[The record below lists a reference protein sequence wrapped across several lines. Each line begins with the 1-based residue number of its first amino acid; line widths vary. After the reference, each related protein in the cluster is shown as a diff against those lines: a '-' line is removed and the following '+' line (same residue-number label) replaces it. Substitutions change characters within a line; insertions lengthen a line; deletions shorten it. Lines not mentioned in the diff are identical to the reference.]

1 MKKPITPKKNNLI
14 RLPLYIEKHYKT
26 YRYFKKGK
34 RKGKLKPNPE
44 IHWITLNKYRNWQHF
59 LSNEIKHKFTE
70 IVGKQV
76 EGKKYKTPI
85 EIVLYYNRNL
95 KSSDY
100 DAVGVIIKFF
110 LDSLVYYG
118 CIEDDNK
125 TLVLPTRVIPIDCE
139 KDVAYASIIEDI
151 DIEDFIIEN
160 NEEFL
165 RNMGGINNEG

>member
-1 MKKPITPKKNNLI
+1 MTLI
-14 RLPLYIEKHYKT
+14 KLPLYIEKHYKT
-26 YRYFKKGK
+26 DRYFKKGA

-70 IVGKQV
+70 IIGEQV

-95 KSSDY
+95 NSSDY

-110 LDSLVYYG
+110 LDALVHYE

-125 TLVLPTRVIPIDCE
+125 TKVMPVIVLPIDCE
-139 KDVAYASIIEDI
+139 KNVAYVNIIEDVSI
-151 DIEDFIIEN
+151 GDDIVAN

-165 RNMGGINNEG
+165 KLKEDK